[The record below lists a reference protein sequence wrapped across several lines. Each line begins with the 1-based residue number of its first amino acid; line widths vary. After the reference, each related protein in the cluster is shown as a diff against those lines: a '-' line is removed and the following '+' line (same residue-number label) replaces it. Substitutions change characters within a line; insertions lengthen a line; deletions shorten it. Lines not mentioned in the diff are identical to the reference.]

1 MFLFIFLII
10 ENFVVSKQLTYLL
23 ITLFLLSCCKRH
35 VVEDPVALI
44 DAEIINADS
53 ILQLSPG
60 SALEYLM
67 SSRDS
72 LESKSLI
79 NTHYHALLTSE
90 ALFKTDN
97 PQYFPDELHSAML
110 FFDSLALL
118 YPGNKSLPLLS
129 ARSHYME
136 GVVLLEDDNPIGA
149 CKEYLNTLKIMEDAY
164 DEKDLVGYKAKFMGL
179 THTRLGGLFFDYGTA
194 QPAIEF
200 YRYALMYFTK
210 LSNFSLSNTY
220 RRIGC
225 SYRLD
230 NNKDTALFYYRKALS
245 LSEAENKLAT
255 YGASLTEISSIY
267 YELGYSDSA
276 YLMIR
281 KALML
286 PMNENQRITR
296 YHTIGVFYEKDHIYD
311 SAIFYLEKSVNSKSD
326 ATRTVSAESLMNC
339 YQAIGDSSKMKYYK
353 NMYGEQLDKYRN
365 ALIIEEDLDKIYE
378 AYKLCKQHEA
388 NVFYKKRNRTISIIV
403 LLIFV
408 VISTILYCVIIKYVK
423 IKKTLQDDI
432 ESKNKAL
439 AQMKRKIETNPFV
452 TEPICKYILDVV
464 NENSFKAKVDF
475 RIYKEF
481 ALNKNQ
487 IMMLR
492 DAVDRHYNNFTQ
504 TLCKKFPDLTIDDID
519 YCCFYL
525 LGLKEADISALIQRA
540 YSTVYQRSQKLKRIF
555 NTTESLHSA
564 VATMV
569 SKLSNNT

>member
-1 MFLFIFLII
+1 M
-10 ENFVVSKQLTYLL
+10 SKQLTYLL

-44 DAEIINADS
+44 DAQIINADS

-136 GVVLLEDDNPIGA
+136 GIVLLEDDNPIGA
-149 CKEYLNTLKIMEDAY
+149 CKEYLNTLKIMEEAY
-164 DEKDLVGYKAKFMGL
+164 DEKDMVGYKAKFMGL

-200 YRYALMYFTK
+200 YRYALMYFKK

-230 NNKDTALFYYRKALS
+230 NNNDTALFYYRKALS
-245 LSEAENKLAT
+245 LSEAENKLST
-255 YGASLTEISSIY
+255 YGASLTEVSSIY

-296 YHTIGVFYEKDHIYD
+296 YYTIGMFYEKDNIYD
-311 SAIFYLEKSVNSKSD
+311 SAIYYLEKSVNSKSD

-339 YQAIGDSSKMKYYK
+339 YQAVGDSGKMKYYK

-365 ALIIEEDLDKIYE
+365 ALTIEEDLAKIYE

-388 NVFYKKRNRTISIIV
+388 NVFYKKRNRTMSIIV
-403 LLIFV
+403 SITLLIAVTIFLFRKKIIMV
-408 VISTILYCVIIKYVK
+408 WRKAHDNADGDSTDNAPASHEVK
-423 IKKTLQDDI
+423 ASNFMD
-432 ESKNKAL
+432 
-439 AQMKRKIETNPFV
+439 
-452 TEPICKYILDVV
+452 EPICRYILQ
-464 NENSFKAKVDF
+464 NHKIIKSPITNHQSP
-475 RIYKEF
+475 ITNHQSPITNHQ
-481 ALNKNQ
+481 LPITN
-487 IMMLR
+487 
-492 DAVDRHYNNFTQ
+492 
-504 TLCKKFPDLTIDDID
+504 
-519 YCCFYL
+519 
-525 LGLKEADISALIQRA
+525 
-540 YSTVYQRSQKLKRIF
+540 
-555 NTTESLHSA
+555 
-564 VATMV
+564 
-569 SKLSNNT
+569 

>member
-1 MFLFIFLII
+1 M
-10 ENFVVSKQLTYLL
+10 SKQLTYLL

-35 VVEDPVALI
+35 VVEDPATLV

-72 LESKSLI
+72 LEAKSLI

-149 CKEYLNTLKIMEDAY
+149 CKEYLNTLKIMEEAY
-164 DEKDLVGYKAKFMGL
+164 DEKDMVGYKAKFMGL
-179 THTRLGGLFFDYGTA
+179 THTRLGGLYFDYGTA

-200 YRYALMYFTK
+200 YRYALMYFKK

-230 NNKDTALFYYRKALS
+230 NNNDTALFYYRKALS
-245 LSEAENKLAT
+245 LSEAENKLST
-255 YGASLTEISSIY
+255 YGASLTEVSSIY

-296 YHTIGVFYEKDHIYD
+296 YYTIGMFYEKDNIYD
-311 SAIFYLEKSVNSKSD
+311 SAIYYLEKSVNSKSD

-339 YQAIGDSSKMKYYK
+339 YQAVGDSGKMKYYK

-365 ALIIEEDLDKIYE
+365 ALTIEEDLAKIYE

-388 NVFYKKRNRTISIIV
+388 NVFYKRRNLTISIIV

-408 VISTILYCVIIKYVK
+408 VISSILYSVIKKYVN
-423 IKKTLQDDI
+423 IKKTSKDDI
-432 ESKNKAL
+432 ENKNMAL
-439 AQMKRKIETNPFV
+439 AEMKRKIEANPFV

-464 NENSFKAKVDF
+464 NENNFKAKADF

-564 VATMV
+564 VATMA
-569 SKLSNNT
+569 SKSRKNHT

>member
-1 MFLFIFLII
+1 MI
-10 ENFVVSKQLTYLL
+10 KQLTYLL

-149 CKEYLNTLKIMEDAY
+149 CKEYLNTLKIMEEAY
-164 DEKDLVGYKAKFMGL
+164 DEKDMVGYKAKFMGL
-179 THTRLGGLFFDYGTA
+179 THTRLGGLYFDYGTA

-200 YRYALMYFTK
+200 YRYALMYFKK

-230 NNKDTALFYYRKALS
+230 NNNDTALFYYRKALS
-245 LSEAENKLAT
+245 LSEAENKLST
-255 YGASLTEISSIY
+255 YGASLTEVSSIY

-296 YHTIGVFYEKDHIYD
+296 YYTIGMFYEKDNIYD
-311 SAIFYLEKSVNSKSD
+311 SAIYYLEKSVNSKSD

-339 YQAIGDSSKMKYYK
+339 YQAVGDSGKMKYYK

-365 ALIIEEDLDKIYE
+365 ALTIEEDLAKIYE

-388 NVFYKKRNRTISIIV
+388 NVFYKRRNRTISIIV
-403 LLIFV
+403 LLTFV
-408 VISTILYCVIIKYVK
+408 VISSILYSVIKKYVN
-423 IKKTLQDDI
+423 IKKTSKDDI
-432 ESKNKAL
+432 ENKNMAL
-439 AQMKRKIETNPFV
+439 AEMKRKIEANPFV

-464 NENSFKAKVDF
+464 NENNFKAKGDF
-475 RIYKEF
+475 RIHKEF

-540 YSTVYQRSQKLKRIF
+540 YSTVYQRRQKLKRIF

-564 VATMV
+564 VATMA
-569 SKLSNNT
+569 SKSRKKHT